1 MHILKVLVFSDS
13 HGQLELMKEAVMA
26 EQPELVLHLGDYVRD
41 FEALQKLF
49 PQLSMEHVA
58 GNCDYPIYGDDR
70 VLELENLRIFM
81 THGHR
86 YRVKQTLLSAV
97 YAAREE
103 NADLLLFGHT
113 HRGVIL
119 EEPGLVCMNPG
130 AAGTGSYGVVVL
142 EQGQLHCQ
150 LKNIK

>member
-1 MHILKVLVFSDS
+1 MHVLKLLVFSDS
-13 HGQLELMKEAVMA
+13 HGRIDPMKAAA
-26 EQPELVLHLGDYVRD
+26 ETERPDLVLHLGDYVRD
-41 FEALQKLF
+41 YEALQRLF
-49 PQLSMEHVA
+49 PQLPMEHVA

-70 VLELENLRIFM
+70 VLELDGVRIFM

-86 YRVKQTLLSAV
+86 YRVKQTLLYAI

-113 HRGVIL
+113 HSPVIL
-119 EEPGLVCMNPG
+119 QEPGLVCMNPG
-130 AAGTGSYGVVVL
+130 AAGSGSYGVVTL

-150 LKNIK
+150 LKNLK